1 MTGND
6 SSAAPDEPRGPG
18 DESVPDPLIGK
29 VIAERYR
36 VDDRL
41 GVGGM
46 GTVYRAEHVLMKK
59 PVAVKVLHRELTVL
73 GEIVKRF
80 EREAIAAGRID
91 HPNVT
96 LATDFGK
103 LEDGSFYL
111 VLEYVPGRSL
121 TQALKEDGPF
131 PVERGLFVTR
141 QMAAALAAAHA
152 ADVVH
157 RDLKPDNV
165 MLIERGG
172 TKDFVKVLDF
182 GIAKVSGEGATGQL
196 TRLGAVFGTPQYMAP
211 EQAAGKI
218 VDGRADLYSLG
229 LVLYELLSGKPAFSA
244 QEIVGLLTKQLT
256 ETPAPLPASVDADV
270 AALVMKLVEKDPA
283 NRVQS
288 ATELVAII
296 DARLGPVVFAPD
308 STVLGIPSVKGP
320 SPVAFAQTT
329 PLDVGPAPASSSGG
343 AGSPKRRTLW
353 GAWLDAPS
361 LVERA
366 ARGDTVT
373 LGGRTVSLR
382 LVLAVGAA
390 VLVGVP
396 LAITELHGHEEPAP
410 LASSAARPAPPPA
423 PELAELLLR
432 AKTGDRAA
440 IASLESRPS
449 TDRTALEWAAIGLG
463 HDRLGETRIAL
474 PSLRAAVRADP
485 GLAKDRDLIRV
496 VRTAVDD
503 DATRTQAMNFAA
515 DSLGPDGADLL
526 YDVWT
531 ATAEKTDATSQA
543 KSLLSREDVRAHA
556 SKPLLLALDL
566 RRLTRCDDIKQL
578 LPDAIASGD
587 DRSTRPLMALSSRKG
602 CGFLHLGDCFS
613 CLRGDD
619 ALGEAQKAVQQRK
632 SPRF

>member
-6 SSAAPDEPRGPG
+6 SSVSPDEPRGS
-18 DESVPDPLIGK
+18 DEGAEPDPLIGT
-29 VIAERYR
+29 VIAGRYR

-46 GTVYRAEHVLMKK
+46 GVVYRAEHVLMKK

-172 TKDFVKVLDF
+172 SKDFVKVLDF

-211 EQAAGKI
+211 EQAAGKT

-229 LVLYELLSGKPAFSA
+229 LVLYELLAGKPAFAA
-244 QEIVGLLTKQLT
+244 QDVIGLLTKQLT
-256 ETPAPLPASVDADV
+256 ETPPPLPEGVDADV

-283 NRVQS
+283 DRVQS

-329 PLDVGPAPASSSGG
+329 PLDVAPGPASSSGG
-343 AGSPKRRTLW
+343 DASPKQPTLW
-353 GAWLDAPS
+353 GALLEAPN

-366 ARGDTVT
+366 RRGDSLT
-373 LGGRTVSLR
+373 LGGRSVSLR
-382 LVLAVGAA
+382 LVLALGATA
-390 VLVGVP
+390 LIGVP
-396 LAITELHGHEEPAP
+396 LAIAELHGHEGPAP
-410 LASSAARPAPPPA
+410 LESSAGRPAPPPA

-440 IASLESRPS
+440 IAALESRPS
-449 TDRTALEWAAIGLG
+449 TNRTALEWAAIGLG
-463 HDRLGETRIAL
+463 HDRLGETRLAL
-474 PSLRAAVRADP
+474 PSLQSAVRADP
-485 GLAKDRDLIRV
+485 GLAKDHDLLLA
-496 VRTAVDD
+496 VRAAVDD
-503 DATRTQAMNFAA
+503 DATRTQAMNLAA

-531 ATAEKTDATSQA
+531 ATAEKTEATSQA
-543 KSLLSREDVRAHA
+543 KSLLSRDDVRAHA
-556 SKPLLLALDL
+556 SKPLQLALDL
-566 RRLTRCDDIKQL
+566 RRMTRCDDIKRL
-578 LPDAIASGD
+578 LPAAITSGD
-587 DRSTRPLMALSSRKG
+587 DRSSRPLMALSSRKG

-619 ALGEAQKAVQQRK
+619 DLGDAQKAVQQRK